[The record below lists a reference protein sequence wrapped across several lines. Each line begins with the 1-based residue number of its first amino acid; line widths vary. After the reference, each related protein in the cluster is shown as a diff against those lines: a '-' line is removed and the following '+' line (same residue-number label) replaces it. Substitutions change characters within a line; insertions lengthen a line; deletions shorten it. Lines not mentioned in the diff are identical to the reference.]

1 MNWRALVAGGVF
13 IALLIAAV
21 LIARP
26 EKAPIKE
33 LPVPARLPSP
43 PVAAAPVLPLGRA
56 ELIDAAARAADAHAR
71 GAAVSSEDSKLVGRR
86 FTLQLPFGCTGSA
99 DADSE
104 APLRWSYDP
113 AEGTLRVSVTP
124 NVWTDAAPVRAAAQG
139 VEYEAAEGFWI
150 ERPWLRNADCPL
162 VAPAQPQAQ
171 PAEPVDPAN
180 ESTVAFANENSPTP
194 VVASIDEAP
203 VGGETANVPAPA
215 RKTLALVELFEP
227 GSRRAARRN
236 GRPYTVVTNI
246 APGEIDL
253 SKGLRLVVTGR
264 LAALRQGTAIVCTGT
279 LIDERPL
286 CMIGA
291 EVDRVAITDASGSR
305 ILGEWG
311 A

>member
-1 MNWRALVAGGVF
+1 MVAGGVF

-26 EKAPIKE
+26 EQAPIEE
-33 LPVPARLPSP
+33 LPVPARLPPP

-71 GAAVSSEDSKLVGRR
+71 GAAVSTEDGKLVGRR

-99 DADSE
+99 EADSE

-139 VEYEAAEGFWI
+139 IDYEAAEGFWI
-150 ERPWLRNADCPL
+150 ERPWLRTADCPL
-162 VAPAQPQAQ
+162 VAQAQAQ
-171 PAEPVDPAN
+171 PTEQVDPGN
-180 ESTVAFANENSPTP
+180 EAAVEPAAKNPSTP
-194 VVASIDEAP
+194 VVGPGDTAP
-203 VGGETANVPAPA
+203 AGETSATVPAAP

-253 SKGLRLVVTGR
+253 SKGLRLVITGR
-264 LAALRQGTAIVCTGT
+264 LAPLRQGTAIVCTGT

-291 EVDRVAITDASGSR
+291 EVNRVAITDASGSR

-311 A
+311 S